1 MRLHC
6 LDWESRLVESL
17 PEMGVEMIVG
27 LPSLIEIV
35 PLPGPGHAT
44 LTIPGSKSITNR
56 ALILAAL
63 AHGKTTLHGALW
75 SEDTQVMVE
84 ALVTLGFTVEVLPD
98 LNESSNR
105 TIRVTGLGGRIPTG
119 GTQTDPLVLEV
130 ANAGTAARFLSAFV
144 CLGQGWYRLT
154 GVDRMHQRPQA
165 SLFSALRQL
174 GYDVLGSG
182 DHLPATIRGNGA
194 APGRTATVNLTESSQ
209 FASALLLAASHGGWH
224 IEVEGSGDADEAP
237 YVEMTRQ
244 LIAAFP
250 REGGDFV
257 IEPDASSASYFWA
270 AGWLCRGGG
279 GSTIEKSPG
288 ATIQIADWPNS
299 GWQVDA
305 RFPDFLP
312 LPSRVSREQHLG
324 DSILTAM
331 VLAAVG
337 DDARPIEFT
346 DLGRLRVQE
355 CERVAAMRIEL
366 TRCGADVT
374 EVGDTL
380 RIIAKPLH
388 GATLDTHKDHRMAMC
403 WATLGLKV
411 PGIKI
416 RDPRCVRKTFPN
428 FFQKLAALPP
438 FGLGVSI
445 WECDPTTGNRSRRLT
460 EPSDLFA
467 H

>member
-1 MRLHC
+1 M
-6 LDWESRLVESL
+6 
-17 PEMGVEMIVG
+17 G

-35 PLPGPGHAT
+35 PLSSPAHAN

-56 ALILAAL
+56 ALVLAAL
-63 AHGKTTLHGALW
+63 GSGRTSLRGALW
-75 SEDTQVMVE
+75 SEDTQVMTE

-98 LNESSNR
+98 PGEPSNR
-105 TIRVTGLGGRIPTG
+105 TIIVNGRGGQIPNG
-119 GTQTDPLVLEV
+119 GTADSPLELEV
-130 ANAGTAARFLSAFV
+130 ANAGTAARFLSALV
-144 CLGQGWYRLT
+144 CLGKGWYRLS
-154 GVDRMHQRPQA
+154 GVDRMHERPQA

-174 GYDVLGSG
+174 GYELRETGG
-182 DHLPATIRGNGA
+182 HLPVIIRGTGA
-194 APGRTATVNLTESSQ
+194 APGHKATVSLAESSQ
-209 FASALLLAASHGGWH
+209 FASALLLAASHGGWD
-224 IEVEGSGDADEAP
+224 IEVEGGGDADEAP

-244 LIAAFP
+244 LIATFP
-250 REGGDFV
+250 KGGGDFV

-270 AGWLCRGGG
+270 AGWISRVSHPSKDTALP
-279 GSTIEKSPG
+279 S
-288 ATIQIADWPNS
+288 AVVQIADWPRS

-312 LPSRVSREQHLG
+312 LPSRVSRELHLG

-331 VLAAVG
+331 VVAAAAERSDSV
-337 DDARPIEFT
+337 EFT

-355 CERVAAMRIEL
+355 CERVVAMRTEL
-366 TRCGADVT
+366 TRCAASII

-380 RIIAKPLH
+380 RIEPTPLH
-388 GATLDTHKDHRMAMC
+388 GATLETYKDHRMAMC

-428 FFQKLAALPP
+428 FFQKLSALPP
-438 FGLGVSI
+438 HGLGVSI
-445 WECDPTTGNRSRRLT
+445 WECDPVTGERTRRLT

-467 H
+467 L

>member
-1 MRLHC
+1 M
-6 LDWESRLVESL
+6 
-17 PEMGVEMIVG
+17 G
-27 LPSLIEIV
+27 LPSLIEII
-35 PLPGPGHAT
+35 PSPSLGQTT

-63 AHGKTTLHGALW
+63 GHGKTTLHGALW
-75 SEDTQVMVE
+75 SEDTQVMTE
-84 ALVTLGFTVEVLPD
+84 SLAILGFSVEVLPD
-98 LNESSNR
+98 NQEPSNR
-105 TIRVTGLGGRIPTG
+105 TIVVTGLGGRIPNC
-119 GTQTDPLVLEV
+119 GTATAPLELSV
-130 ANAGTAARFLSAFV
+130 ANAGTAARFLAALV
-144 CLGQGWYRLT
+144 CLGEGWYHLK
-154 GVDRMHQRPQA
+154 GVKRMHERPQA

-174 GYDVLGSG
+174 GYDIEGAG
-182 DHLPATIRGNGA
+182 DHLPVTIRGRGPL
-194 APGRTATVNLTESSQ
+194 PGHQATVSLSESSQ
-209 FASALLLAASHGGWH
+209 FASALLLAAPQGGWTIH
-224 IEVEGSGDADEAP
+224 VEGGGDADDAP

-250 REGGDFV
+250 KCGGDFV

-270 AGWLCRGGG
+270 AGWLSGRPINNQA
-279 GSTIEKSPG
+279 STSL
-288 ATIQIADWPNS
+288 IQIADWPRS

-312 LPSRVSREQHLG
+312 LPLRVSREEHLG

-331 VLAAVG
+331 VVAAAGSDRSVV
-337 DDARPIEFT
+337 EFT

-355 CERVAAMRIEL
+355 CERVVAMGTEL
-366 TRCGADVT
+366 SRCGAQVI

-380 RIIAKPLH
+380 SIHAGPLH
-388 GATLDTHKDHRMAMC
+388 GAILETYQDHRMAMC

-428 FFQKLAALPP
+428 FFQKLAAAPP
-438 FGLGVSI
+438 YGLGVSI
-445 WECDPTTGNRSRRLT
+445 WECDPAQGHRIRRLT

-467 H
+467 N